1 VDFEFTRTPRTV
13 DPSVVPVATKSE
25 PAASKPKP
33 KPERKP
39 AAPARHASPQSADA
53 VRPGF

>member
-1 VDFEFTRTPRTV
+1 MDFEFTRTPRTV
-13 DPSVVPVATKSE
+13 DPSVAPVATKSE

>member
-1 VDFEFTRTPRTV
+1 MEFEFTRTPRTV

-25 PAASKPKP
+25 PAKPKPKP

-53 VRPGF
+53 PPWI